1 MVQCKS
7 FPTSERWF
15 FQEKSTGPSL
25 GYRNIILAT
34 LIAFSFVSALEK
46 DKQWKAKGILVLPS
60 SMSYP
65 YDIYDVLKLSLMY
78 LQYSQNNELIQC
90 TNIHH
95 STAKISPS
103 KSNGSVKIVFLLLLQ
118 SICAHHQ
125 WKKIRLDLFK
135 HCFSSSY
142 LPFWLQVP
150 MPRFTNS
157 ETCVKTCII
166 KWAENLPGNVVESR
180 IRICH

>member
-1 MVQCKS
+1 MI
-7 FPTSERWF
+7 FPRKVNRSKLRISQHHLGNTDRF
-15 FQEKSTGPSL
+15 FFCISIGEGQAMES
-25 GYRNIILAT
+25 
-34 LIAFSFVSALEK
+34 
-46 DKQWKAKGILVLPS
+46 KGNS
-60 SMSYP
+60 
-65 YDIYDVLKLSLMY
+65 VLKLSLMY

-95 STAKISPS
+95 STAKIAPS

-135 HCFSSSY
+135 HCFPSSY

-157 ETCVKTCII
+157 ETCVKACII